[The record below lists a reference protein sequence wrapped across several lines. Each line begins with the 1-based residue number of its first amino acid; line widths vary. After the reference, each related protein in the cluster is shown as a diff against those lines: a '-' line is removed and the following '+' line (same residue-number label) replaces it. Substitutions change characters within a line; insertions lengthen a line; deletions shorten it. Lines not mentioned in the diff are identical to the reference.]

1 MRFRNAAAGMLLGV
15 GSLLAAP
22 ASAME
27 HIDYTNAAWEAAT
40 ASGAPI
46 IIGVWADW
54 CGICQTQIGVLDALA
69 DDPRFADVIII
80 EVNYDTQRHIM
91 LRFNVSF
98 RSTII
103 ALRGPQEIGR
113 LNAETDAAAIE
124 AFLVDLMG
132 PAM

>member
-1 MRFRNAAAGMLLGV
+1 MRVRNAAAAALLGL

-22 ASAME
+22 AAAME
-27 HIDYTNAAWEAAT
+27 HVDYTNAAWESAT
-40 ASGAPI
+40 AAGAPI

-69 DDPRFADVIII
+69 DDPRFADVVII

-103 ALRGPQEIGR
+103 ALHGTQELRR
-113 LNAETDAAAIE
+113 LNAVTDPAAIE
-124 AFLVDLMG
+124 ALLVELVG

>member
-1 MRFRNAAAGMLLGV
+1 MRVKSAAAGLMLGL

-27 HIDYTNAAWEAAT
+27 HVDYTNATWEAAT
-40 ASGAPI
+40 ASGGPV

-69 DDPRFADVIII
+69 EDPRFADVVVI

-103 ALRGPQEIGR
+103 ALRGTEEIGR

-124 AFLVDLMG
+124 AFLVNLVG